1 MAQFPGLM
9 LWTDSWVADTAHL
22 TRLERGTY
30 HDLLVLMW
38 RTPGCRVPNDN
49 AWLAKH
55 MRMSPEEISQ
65 ELRPIISEFCQSDG
79 HWIFQKRL
87 QKEFLRSHE
96 LSARQSFRV
105 GRRWGTEKAKQKA
118 AKRAE
123 KAAVLAGQ
131 HETNRHKLLFLKGKD
146 GYLPDQISNRESYCS
161 RARED
166 DEPEQAV
173 ADKKAGKISA
183 ELYHLVA
190 AKRSTSEE

>member
-1 MAQFPGLM
+1 MAQFPGLL

-30 HDLLVLMW
+30 FDLLVLMW

-55 MRMSPEEISQ
+55 MRMSLEEISQ
-65 ELRPIISEFCQSDG
+65 ELRPIISEFCQTDG
-79 HWIFQKRL
+79 NHLFQKRL
-87 QKEFLRSHE
+87 QKEFVRAFRHS
-96 LSARQSFRV
+96 SKQSDRAKS
-105 GRRWGTEKAKQKA
+105 RWQKEKGLYGGNA
-118 AKRAE
+118 AH
-123 KAAVLAGQ
+123 AVHPTQ
-131 HETNRHKLLFLKGKD
+131 VSR
-146 GYLPDQISNRESYCS
+146 RESFFS

-166 DEPEQAV
+166 DEPEEV

-183 ELYHLVA
+183 ELFNLVA